1 MGLCSQQMIRATLNK
16 RHNAAF
22 CRLAE
27 TRVPDAQSCR
37 RSAPY
42 RPSVTATLVL
52 AVFLTLCLAL
62 FPNFLFSI
70 IILWAGCALLSNHLL
85 KASAALA
92 NLIRI
97 PVDAAKPAA
106 QPQA

>member
-1 MGLCSQQMIRATLNK
+1 MIRATLNK

-62 FPNFLFSI
+62 FPNFFSI